1 MGKNKNKQKRNP
13 PKNGFQ
19 SAHAPAADTNRNNR
33 EEPNMSFATESGPE
47 NVVTIKVVGVG
58 GAGNNVV
65 NRMVKSGTQG
75 IEYVAVNTD
84 KQALAVSS
92 ADQKIQIGE
101 KLTHGQGAGSDPD
114 VGKRSAEESR
124 NNIAK
129 SLENADMVFITAG
142 MGGGTGT
149 GAAPTIADIAR
160 EAGILTVGV
169 VTKPFKFEGKRRMD
183 QAMVGINELLGKVDS
198 LLIIP
203 NDRLKFATDQK
214 VTLANAFEIADDVLR
229 QAVVSISDLIKN
241 TGFINLD
248 FADVTCVMK
257 DAGFAHMGVG
267 VAKGAGKAENAA
279 KAAISSPLLETSIAG
294 AHGVIIN
301 ITSSPDIGL
310 EDVETAASMITQSA
324 HPDANIIWGTA
335 FDERLSDEMSITVV
349 ATGFE
354 STPEVDEP
362 IQAHVDAKRAAQAAT
377 QPAAQ
382 PAAAPVQPV
391 QPAQPQVNPVM
402 PNPIFTQS
410 FSTGMDTPVAA
421 QPAAPAEEE
430 DDGDYFD
437 DLLSILNK
445 RS

>member
-1 MGKNKNKQKRNP
+1 MAFVLDEEMQNV
-13 PKNGFQ
+13 
-19 SAHAPAADTNRNNR
+19 TN
-33 EEPNMSFATESGPE
+33 
-47 NVVTIKVVGVG
+47 IKVIGVG
-58 GAGNNVV
+58 GGGGNAV
-65 NRMVKSGTQG
+65 NRMVESGLSG
-75 IEYVAVNTD
+75 VEFVAMNTD
-84 KQALAVSS
+84 QQALLNSKAT
-92 ADQKIQIGE
+92 QKVQLGA
-101 KLTHGQGAGSDPD
+101 KLTKGRGAGADPEI
-114 VGKRSAEESR
+114 GQRAAEESKDE
-124 NNIAK
+124 IT
-129 SLENADMVFITAG
+129 NALKGAQMVFITAG

-214 VTLANAFEIADDVLR
+214 VTLMNAFEAADNVLR
-229 QAVVSISDLIKN
+229 QGVESISSLIN
-241 TGFINLD
+241 IPAFINLD
-248 FADVTCVMK
+248 FADVRSIMK

-294 AHGVIIN
+294 ARGVIIN

-362 IQAHVDAKRAAQAAT
+362 IQAHVDAKRAAQASA

-391 QPAQPQVNPVM
+391 QPVQPQVNPVM